1 MNTLGHV
8 LLSLAVV
15 IIAAILLFSPG
26 SARPE
31 TWYTWKVVALVL
43 AILGLLLEII
53 PYFRR

>member
-26 SARPE
+26 STRPD